1 MDICIGRTKGLNMAT
16 KYIMTKEVILER
28 VKQIIENQ
36 LLLEENSITKNT
48 TLLKSSEGDSLDVDS
63 LDLVELILTF
73 EEAFKI
79 DISDEDAGKLFVV
92 QDIVDYVAV
101 ALEKKEKEGDKRKKL
116 PGALAQE
123 LNLVDPIIDN

>member
-1 MDICIGRTKGLNMAT
+1 MAT

-36 LLLEENSITKNT
+36 LLLEDNTITKNT
-48 TLLKSSEGDSLDVDS
+48 TLLKSSGGDSLDVDSLDVDS

-79 DISDEDAGKLFVV
+79 DISDEDASNLLVV
-92 QDIVDYVAV
+92 GDIVNFNP
-101 ALEKKEKEGDKRKKL
+101 L
-116 PGALAQE
+116 
-123 LNLVDPIIDN
+123 

>member
-1 MDICIGRTKGLNMAT
+1 MAT
-16 KYIMTKEVILER
+16 KYIMTKEAIFER
-28 VKQIIENQ
+28 VKQVIEKQ
-36 LLLEENSITKNT
+36 LCVEKSSITKDT
-48 TLLKSSEGDSLDVDS
+48 KLLKSPEGNSLDADS

-79 DISDEDAGKLFVV
+79 DISDEEAANLFVV
-92 QDIVDYVAV
+92 QDIVNYVSA

-123 LNLVDPIIDN
+123 LNLVDPIIDD

>member
-1 MDICIGRTKGLNMAT
+1 MTT
-16 KYIMTKEVILER
+16 KYVMTKEVILER
-28 VKQIIENQ
+28 VKQVIENQ
-36 LLLEENSITKNT
+36 LRVEENSITKDT
-48 TLLKSSEGDSLDVDS
+48 LLLKSPDGNSLDADS
-63 LDLVELILTF
+63 LDLVELILTC

>member
-1 MDICIGRTKGLNMAT
+1 MAA
-16 KYIMTKEVILER
+16 KYIMTKDLIFER
-28 VKQIIENQ
+28 VKQVIENQ
-36 LLLEENSITKNT
+36 LLIEENVITENT
-48 TLLKSSEGDSLDVDS
+48 ILLKSPEGDSLDVDS

-79 DISDEDAGKLFVV
+79 DISDEEAANLFVV
-92 QDIVDYVAV
+92 QDIVNYVSA

-123 LNLVDPIIDN
+123 LNLVDPIIDD

>member
-1 MDICIGRTKGLNMAT
+1 MAT
-16 KYIMTKEVILER
+16 KYIMTEEAIFER
-28 VKQIIENQ
+28 VKQVIENQ
-36 LLLEENSITKNT
+36 LRVEKSSITKDTFILN
-48 TLLKSSEGDSLDVDS
+48 SPDGNSLDADS

-79 DISDEDAGKLFVV
+79 DISDEDAGKLSVV

-116 PGALAQE
+116 PGELAQE
-123 LNLVDPIIDN
+123 LNLVDPIIDD

>member
-1 MDICIGRTKGLNMAT
+1 MAT
-16 KYIMTKEVILER
+16 KYILTKEVIFER
-28 VKQIIENQ
+28 LKQIIENQ

-48 TLLKSSEGDSLDVDS
+48 TLLKSSGGDSLDVDS

-79 DISDEDAGKLFVV
+79 DISDEDASKLLVV
-92 QDIVDYVAV
+92 EDIVNYVAV
-101 ALEKKEKEGDKRKKL
+101 ALEKKEKAGDKRKKL

-123 LNLVDPIIDN
+123 LNLVDPIIDD